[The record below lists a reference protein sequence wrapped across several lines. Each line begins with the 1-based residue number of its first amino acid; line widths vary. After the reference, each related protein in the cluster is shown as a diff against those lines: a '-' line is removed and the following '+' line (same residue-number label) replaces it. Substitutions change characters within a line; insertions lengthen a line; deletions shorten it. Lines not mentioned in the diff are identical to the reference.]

1 MMIKLIFNS
10 NMQIAEKSQRLVN
23 YVVDRF
29 LISMFSSL
37 FSLFF
42 IFSNLS
48 IKETSFLSLMIYTV
62 IHIFYYFIFELS
74 SGQTIGK
81 KITKTKVVKKGTGK
95 INFFNIF
102 IRTFTRLIFLDV
114 YSYLFGNEIGM
125 HDILSNTLVVKSS
138 CKRNIS

>member
-1 MMIKLIFNS
+1 MTEFALNS
-10 NMQIAEKSQRLVN
+10 NIQIAEKSQRLVN

-29 LISMFSSL
+29 LISIFSSL

-42 IFSNLS
+42 IFSNLA
-48 IKETSFLSLMIYTV
+48 IKETSFLFIVIYTI
-62 IHIFYYFIFELS
+62 IHILYYFIFELS

-81 KITKTKVVKKGTGK
+81 KITKTKVIRKGTGK

-138 CKRNIS
+138 CKRNIP